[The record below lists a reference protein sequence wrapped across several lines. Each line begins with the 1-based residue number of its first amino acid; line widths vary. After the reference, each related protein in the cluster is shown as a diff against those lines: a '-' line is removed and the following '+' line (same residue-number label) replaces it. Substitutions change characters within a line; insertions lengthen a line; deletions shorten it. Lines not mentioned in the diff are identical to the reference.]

1 VATLPNLNI
10 LERLNA
16 SDAYQLLERRRI
28 ELVELLG
35 AVESSYRRSL
45 LKRALKRVEG
55 RMASLGFM

>member
-1 VATLPNLNI
+1 MTTLPNLNI

-28 ELVELLG
+28 ELVQVLG
-35 AVESSYRRSL
+35 AVESAYRRSL

-55 RMASLGFM
+55 HMAALGFM